1 MTTSKPTILVTGASG
16 ALGRLV
22 VERLLAAGPG
32 GAVIAAARR
41 PEAVGDLVDRGA
53 EARVADYDR
62 PETLAAAFDGVDRV
76 LLISSSEVGQRVPQH
91 RNAIEAARAA
101 GVSLMAYTS
110 LLRADTSPLGLGSEH
125 SETEA
130 LLRASGVPFVLLRNG
145 WYTENHMAAV
155 PAALQHGA
163 LFGAAGEGRIA
174 SAARVD
180 YADAAVAVL
189 TSASDQ
195 AGRTYELAGD
205 TAYTLA
211 ELAAEISAR
220 TGREIPYRDLTPQAY
235 EQALLGAGLPA
246 HVASLLADSDA
257 GAAVGGLYDD
267 SGELGRLIGRPTASM
282 PDMVAT
288 TLMQAGKP
296 AGAA

>member
-130 LLRASGVPFVLLRNG
+130 LLRASGVPF
-145 WYTENHMAAV
+145 
-155 PAALQHGA
+155 
-163 LFGAAGEGRIA
+163 
-174 SAARVD
+174 
-180 YADAAVAVL
+180 
-189 TSASDQ
+189 
-195 AGRTYELAGD
+195 
-205 TAYTLA
+205 A
-211 ELAAEISAR
+211 ER
-220 TGREIPYRDLTPQAY
+220 
-235 EQALLGAGLPA
+235 
-246 HVASLLADSDA
+246 
-257 GAAVGGLYDD
+257 
-267 SGELGRLIGRPTASM
+267 
-282 PDMVAT
+282 
-288 TLMQAGKP
+288 
-296 AGAA
+296 